1 MTDGSPDPAAGRDG
15 VVRRNPWLPY
25 LLVTLTVL
33 FFAGNS
39 IVGRAVRDDVPPMGL
54 TFWRSVI
61 ALAVLLPF
69 VMAPLRRQ
77 WPLVR
82 RHWKLIMLLG
92 AAQSAGGQ
100 ALLYIGLH
108 TTTATNAGVID
119 GTRPALTIALA
130 WLILRHGITARQGAG
145 LIIALGGALTIIM
158 RGNLQT
164 LLALDI
170 VVGDLWVQLAILNFA
185 LYAVFFTRVPKTMTP
200 FVLLVAIVFFSA
212 VSIAPFY
219 AWEILYTDARMTLD
233 GVTLG
238 AIVYTATFSS
248 ILAVVFFNIA
258 IAHLGPG
265 RSGVVFYLMPV
276 FTALL
281 AVLLLGETLHGY
293 HLVGTALVFVG
304 LSLGARKV
312 GSAAK

>member
-1 MTDGSPDPAAGRDG
+1 MTDSAPDAIPVRDG
-15 VVRRNPWLPY
+15 LIRRHPWLPY
-25 LLVTLTVL
+25 LLVTLTVV

-39 IVGRAVRDDVPPMGL
+39 IVGRAVRDEVPAMGL
-54 TFWRSVI
+54 TFWRNMI
-61 ALAVLLPF
+61 ALVVLLPF
-69 VMAPLRRQ
+69 VMTPLRRQ
-77 WPLVR
+77 MPLVR
-82 RHWKLIMLLG
+82 RHWKLILLLG
-92 AAQSAGGQ
+92 VAQSAGGQ

-119 GTRPALTIALA
+119 GTRPVLTIALA
-130 WLILRHGITARQGAG
+130 WLILRHGITMRQGAG
-145 LIIALGGALTIIM
+145 LMIALSGALTIIM
-158 RGNLQT
+158 RGNLQS
-164 LLALDI
+164 LLAIDI

-185 LYAVFFTRVPKTMTP
+185 LYAVFFTRVPQTITP
-200 FVLLVAIVFFSA
+200 FVLLLAIVFFSA
-212 VSIAPFY
+212 VSVVPFY
-219 AWEILYTDARMTLD
+219 AWEILTTDARMTLD

-238 AIVYTATFSS
+238 AVVYTAVFSS

-293 HLVGTALVFVG
+293 HVVGTALVFVG
-304 LSLGARKV
+304 LYLGARKV
-312 GSAAK
+312 GTAAK